1 MVSMRWDPA
10 LVERLRRR
18 AAGAGSSVSALAQ
31 RYVEEA
37 LRAADHPGIVFLDGP
52 AGRRASLVAGPD
64 VWEVVRVLRDVE
76 ERGEAALDAA
86 ADVMGLDVA
95 AVRVAARYHGAF
107 PEEAAAMIAENER
120 AAEEAHA
127 AWLGQQQLLA

>member
-18 AAGAGSSVSALAQ
+18 AAGTGSSVSALAQ

-107 PEEAAAMIAENER
+107 PDEATAMIAENER

-127 AWLGQQQLLA
+127 AWVGQQQLLA